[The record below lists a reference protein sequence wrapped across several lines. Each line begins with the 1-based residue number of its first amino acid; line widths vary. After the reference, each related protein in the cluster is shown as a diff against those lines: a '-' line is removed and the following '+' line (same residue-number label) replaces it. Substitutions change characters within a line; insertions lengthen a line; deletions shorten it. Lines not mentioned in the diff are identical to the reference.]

1 MNGGVRIPIR
11 VRPSVV
17 SKRAAS
23 AGTPAVTRAAP
34 PGMDRNEIRPADRP
48 IERPHPR
55 LDEASSRGPTAVSG
69 QPEAEPA
76 YPRTEPEPARETQDT
91 QAEAEAES
99 LEVWRDRALRLQAE
113 IDNFRKRQQRLAEER
128 ISADR
133 EQLLRAFLPV
143 ADDLERALNADGADI
158 ESLRQGVGLT
168 HQTMMRLL
176 YQEGA
181 EPIQAEGQPF
191 DPEWHE
197 AVGTLPH
204 EKIAAEPG
212 TVVQIVQTGYSM
224 GDRLLRP
231 ARVIVA
237 T

>member
-1 MNGGVRIPIR
+1 MNGGVRVPIR

-17 SKRAAS
+17 SERTTP
-23 AGTPAVTRAAP
+23 AGTPAVTEAAP
-34 PGMDRNEIRPADRP
+34 PVMDGNELRPADRLP
-48 IERPHPR
+48 ERPHPR
-55 LDEASSRGPTAVSG
+55 LDEASIRGPTVVPD
-69 QPEAEPA
+69 QAEPKL
-76 YPRTEPEPARETQDT
+76 ARETQDARAPEET
-91 QAEAEAES
+91 ET
-99 LEVWRDRALRLQAE
+99 LELWRDRAVRLQAE
-113 IDNFRKRQQRLAEER
+113 IENFRKRQQRLAEER

-133 EQLLRAFLPV
+133 ERLLRAFLPV

-158 ESLRQGVGLT
+158 ESLRQGVDLT

-176 YQEGA
+176 LQEGA

-204 EKIAAEPG
+204 EKMAAEPG
-212 TVVQIVQTGYSM
+212 TVVQTVQTGYSM